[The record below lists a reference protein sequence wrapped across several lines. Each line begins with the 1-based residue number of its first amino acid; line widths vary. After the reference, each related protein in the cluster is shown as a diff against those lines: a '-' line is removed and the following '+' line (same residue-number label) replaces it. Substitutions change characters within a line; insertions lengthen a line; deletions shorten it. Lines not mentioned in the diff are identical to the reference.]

1 MPPTTR
7 KKQPVVVAAVKPVPV
22 PVVKPVPVPVAKVN
36 VKLAPIP
43 PQYRQLPEDLAREMM
58 ASDQR
63 DLLRKGKKALA
74 AGTVTGKGDI
84 QQSTSKPS
92 TRGGAGYIGVGGKKT

>member
-1 MPPTTR
+1 MPPLK

-22 PVVKPVPVPVAKVN
+22 PGAKPVPVPVAKVN
-36 VKLAPIP
+36 VKVQPIP
-43 PQYRQLPEDLAREMM
+43 AKYAQLPEDLAREMM

-63 DLLRKGKKALA
+63 DLLRKGKKAMD
-74 AGTVTGKGDI
+74 AGTVTGSGKI

-92 TRGGAGYIGVGGKKT
+92 TRGGAGYIGIGGKKS

>member
-1 MPPTTR
+1 M
-7 KKQPVVVAAVKPVPV
+7 PVPV

-36 VKLAPIP
+36 VKVQPIP
-43 PQYRQLPEDLAREMM
+43 AKYAQLPEDLAREMM

-63 DLLRKGKKALA
+63 DLLRKGKKAMD
-74 AGTVTGKGDI
+74 AGTVTGSGKI

-92 TRGGAGYIGVGGKKT
+92 TRGGPGYVGVGGKKT